1 MAGLSRSEYLASKQK
16 KKGIWLKLF
25 AQVVFLAVMLIV
37 FPMLLLFALPFVI
50 GFAVIIGVIKDG
62 IDLPEFK

>member
-16 KKGIWLKLF
+16 KKGVWFRLLW
-25 AQVVFLAVMLIV
+25 QVVVLAFMLIV
-37 FPMLLLFALPFVI
+37 FPMLIVFALPFVI
-50 GFAVIIGVIKDG
+50 GLSVIFGVIKDG

>member
-16 KKGIWLKLF
+16 KRGVWLRLLW
-25 AQVVFLAVMLIV
+25 QIVVLAFMLIV
-37 FPMLLLFALPFVI
+37 FPMIIVFALPFVI
-50 GFAVIIGVIKDG
+50 GLSVIFGVIKDG